1 MASELEVF
9 RICEADGNF
18 FDISDPVHVTRG
30 TFTIGRAFV
39 KNGSYQSESVPALRK
54 LRAGL
59 SSRSNIKSNVMYNRG
74 KSFMQISTKFTIA
87 IHILAAV
94 EYFGKEEKV
103 TSDFLASS
111 IGSNPVIIRNLMSDL
126 KNAGLIEIKRGPGGI
141 RIARPLDEITFYD
154 VYEAVEKN
162 KDDLFHFHE
171 NTNPK
176 CPVGRNIHSALYGK
190 LQDVQK
196 DFEES
201 LKKHKLSDVIADL
214 YKEIA
219 KAS

>member
-1 MASELEVF
+1 
-9 RICEADGNF
+9 
-18 FDISDPVHVTRG
+18 
-30 TFTIGRAFV
+30 
-39 KNGSYQSESVPALRK
+39 
-54 LRAGL
+54 
-59 SSRSNIKSNVMYNRG
+59 
-74 KSFMQISTKFTIA
+74 MQISTKFTIA

-94 EYFGKEEKV
+94 EYFGEEEKV
-103 TSDFLASS
+103 TSKFLASS

-171 NTNPK
+171 NTNPQ
-176 CPVGRNIHSALYGK
+176 CPVGRNIHFALYGK
-190 LQDVQK
+190 LQEVQK

-219 KAS
+219 KEG

>member
-1 MASELEVF
+1 
-9 RICEADGNF
+9 
-18 FDISDPVHVTRG
+18 
-30 TFTIGRAFV
+30 
-39 KNGSYQSESVPALRK
+39 
-54 LRAGL
+54 
-59 SSRSNIKSNVMYNRG
+59 
-74 KSFMQISTKFTIA
+74 MQISTKFTIA
-87 IHILAAV
+87 IHILAAA

-103 TSDFLASS
+103 TSEFLASS

-171 NTNPK
+171 NTNPQ

-190 LQDVQK
+190 LQDVQR
-196 DFEES
+196 DFEKS
-201 LKKHKLSDVIADL
+201 LKKHKLHDVITDL

-219 KAS
+219 